1 MAMKI
6 NEKAPVIA
14 SGEVE
19 VAADANTIWEIMA
32 TIDRWPEWNA
42 DVLSAALQGELAPG
56 SKFIWKVGKLT
67 ITSTILQADRPSI
80 LAWNGNTMGIK
91 AIHIWQLV
99 ERDKKTIVK
108 TEESWEGLLARLLPS
123 LLQKMLKRSIDSGLL
138 HLKVEAE
145 RRFSFPDRP
154 ASSPLPG

>member
-1 MAMKI
+1 MKI

-19 VAADANTIWEIMA
+19 VAADANIIWEMMA

-42 DVLSAALQGELAPG
+42 DVLSAALQGEIAPG
-56 SKFIWKVGKLT
+56 SKFIWKAGRLT

-80 LAWNGNTMGIK
+80 LAWTGNTMGIK

-99 ERDKKTIVK
+99 ERDKKTIVR
-108 TEESWEGLLARLLPS
+108 TEESWEGLLARLLPR
-123 LLQKMLKRSIDSGLL
+123 LLQTMLKRSIDSGLL
-138 HLKVEAE
+138 YLKVEAE

-154 ASSPLPG
+154 ASNPSPG

>member
-1 MAMKI
+1 MRI

-14 SGEVE
+14 SGEIE
-19 VAADANTIWEIMA
+19 VAADAITIWEMMA
-32 TIDRWPEWNA
+32 TIDHWPEWNA

-56 SKFIWKVGKLT
+56 SKFIWKAGGLT
-67 ITSTILQADRPSI
+67 ITSTILQVERPSI
-80 LAWNGNTMGIK
+80 LAWTGNTMGIK

-123 LLQKMLKRSIDSGLL
+123 LLQKMLKKSIDSGLL

-145 RRFSFPDRP
+145 RRIFFPDRP
-154 ASSPLPG
+154 ANSPSP